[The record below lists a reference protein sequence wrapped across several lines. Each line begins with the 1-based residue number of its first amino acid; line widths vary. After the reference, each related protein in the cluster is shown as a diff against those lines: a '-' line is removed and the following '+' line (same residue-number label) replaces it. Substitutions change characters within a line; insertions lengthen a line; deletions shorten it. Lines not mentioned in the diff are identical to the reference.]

1 MERSRGRVV
10 SVVIALILAV
20 ISLGVAYAAFSTTL
34 NISGTATVQ
43 SSSWDIY
50 FTGDGT
56 SYTKPTSSTA
66 LPSGNITKSA
76 SSITAS
82 GSVIATT
89 FTWSASLTKP
99 GEYVIFKIYV
109 KNAGSYNA
117 KVTSITTPAI
127 TCATDPK
134 SVCSHLHYGIY
145 TNAGCTTALAQNR
158 ELNSTGTDTFYVKV
172 WLDETNWP
180 SDGSGLPSANVT
192 TNTITAQ
199 VIYTQ
204 N

>member
-1 MERSRGRVV
+1 MRQKGKTIAM
-10 SVVIALILAV
+10 VIALVIAI
-20 ISLGVAYAAFSTTL
+20 ISLGVAFATFSTTL
-34 NISGTATVQ
+34 NINGTATVQ

-56 SYTKPTSSTA
+56 NYTKPTTSTA

-89 FTWSASLTKP
+89 FTWSATLKTP
-99 GEYVIFKIYV
+99 GDYVIYTIHV

-117 KVTSITTPAI
+117 KFTSITKPAI
-127 TCATDPK
+127 TCSSDPK
-134 SVCSHLHYGIY
+134 SVCGHLHYGIY
-145 TNAGCTTALAQNR
+145 TNAGCTSELAQN
-158 ELNSTGTDTFYVKV
+158 ELLNSGATDTFYVKV
-172 WLDETNWP
+172 WLDDSGWAA
-180 SDGSGLPSANVT
+180 DGSGLPSANVT
-192 TNTITAQ
+192 TNTISAT
-199 VIYTQ
+199 VTYTQ